1 MLVSRPLV
9 LLGFAIACTSV
20 AAPAA
25 GQDLCAFI
33 ARNGPAVFGTPLQAA
48 PQCDHMGDLTYS
60 GSANNA
66 AGSDRIEIAI
76 LNIPGVEG
84 VLDQVRRDSRQGRV
98 ISDEPSLGAGA
109 LLERFDKGRT
119 AVFHFTARGRYLK
132 VGVRARDGL
141 NDAYVARARQ
151 MAKALQHAS

>member
-1 MLVSRPLV
+1 MSRSLV
-9 LLGFAIACTSV
+9 LLGFAIVCTSV

-33 ARNGPAVFGTPLQAA
+33 TKNGPAVFGTPLQAA
-48 PQCDHMGDLTYS
+48 PQCDHMGDLTFS

-66 AGSDRIEIAI
+66 TGSDRIEIAV

-84 VLDQVRRDSRQGRV
+84 VLDQVRRQSVEGRV
-98 ISDEPSLGAGA
+98 ISDEPSLGTGA

-119 AVFHFTARGRYLK
+119 AVFHFTARGRYVK

-151 MAKALQHAS
+151 LAKALQGAS

>member
-1 MLVSRPLV
+1 VNRHLVALAVV
-9 LLGFAIACTSV
+9 LACG

-25 GQDLCAFI
+25 AQDLCAFI
-33 ARNGPAVFGTPLQAA
+33 AKHGPAVFGTPLQAG

-66 AGSDRIEIAI
+66 TGSDRIEIAL

-84 VLDQVRRDSRQGRV
+84 VLDQVRKESRDGRV
-98 ISDEPSLGAGA
+98 ISDEPSLGRGA

-119 AVFHFTARGRYLK
+119 AVFHFTARGCYMK
-132 VGVRARDGL
+132 VALRARDGL

-151 MAKALQHAS
+151 LAKTLQAAS